1 MMRNAWLLGSGCLW
15 AAMMYLLFDAEIR
28 PYFEYQRP
36 PSYRTML
43 RDRTQPEVQ
52 RRSVIFSRDRIGEA
66 ETLIVPLAGGGY
78 SMATRMTMRM
88 RPFGAPPGLDD
99 RVSMT
104 NEVRVDQGFQLS
116 GFTMTGRMI
125 GMPLSITGQRR
136 KDRLNVE
143 YSFLTVKDKADFEFP
158 MDATLS
164 DDFLPFQGG
173 AKLSEGKKWKMKMLD
188 AENMISL
195 NTSKKLAL
203 TELYV
208 NVIEKE
214 KIQAMGREIQAW
226 KIEVR
231 KDLTKEVPAYTA
243 WVDEAGIVV
252 RQVKMINKIP
262 VEILL
267 EERRTLTSREAESYV
282 WTVK

>member
-1 MMRNAWLLGSGCLW
+1 MRNAWLLGSGCLW

-52 RRSVIFSRDRIGEA
+52 RRSIIFSRNRIGEA
-66 ETLIVPLAGGGY
+66 ETLVVPLAGGGY
-78 SMATRMTMRM
+78 SMTTRMTMKM
-88 RPFGAPPGLDD
+88 SPFGALPFGDD
-99 RVSMT
+99 RIFMA
-104 NEVRVDQGFQLS
+104 NEVRVDPAFQLS
-116 GFTMTGRMI
+116 EFAMTGRMTGI
-125 GMPLSITGQRR
+125 PLSIKGQRR
-136 KDRLNVE
+136 KDKLQVE
-143 YSFLTVKDKADFEFP
+143 YDLQFVKGKTEFDFP

-173 AKLSEGKKWKMKMLD
+173 ARLSEGKKWKMKMLD
-188 AENMISL
+188 AENFISI
-195 NTSKKLAL
+195 NKTNKLAL

-208 NVIEKE
+208 NVTEKE
-214 KIQAMGREIQAW
+214 KIQAMGKEIQAW
-226 KIEVR
+226 KVEVR
-231 KDLTKEVPAYTA
+231 KDLSKEVPAYTV
-243 WVDEAGIVV
+243 WVDDSGTVV

-267 EERRTLTSREAESYV
+267 EERRTLSPREAEGYA